1 MSVQPPGK
9 GWNVLGAIFLIV
21 GGLLLVS
28 IGGVCSYFLGP
39 EILRSGSG
47 GLWPLL
53 LISLATLGAG
63 VTLIYQAIR
72 LLRE

>member
-28 IGGVCSYFLGP
+28 IGGVCSYFLAP
-39 EILRSGSG
+39 EVLRSGG
-47 GLWPLL
+47 GNVWIVL
-53 LISLATLGAG
+53 LISLGTLAAG
-63 VTLIYQAIR
+63 FSLIYQAVKM
-72 LLRE
+72 LRR